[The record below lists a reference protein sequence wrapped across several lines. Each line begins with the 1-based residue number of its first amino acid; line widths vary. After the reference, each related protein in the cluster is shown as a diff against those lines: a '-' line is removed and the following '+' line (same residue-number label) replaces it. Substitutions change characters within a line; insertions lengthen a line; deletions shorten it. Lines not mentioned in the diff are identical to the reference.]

1 MTEGEFDLMDELTR
15 LKGKAEYFEPRE
27 ELRNLLGIATAIPI
41 VLLINLIFI
50 AVYKN
55 QMCIFP
61 GLLINLTFAMLVFM
75 FFFLGGRYIS
85 ELEEE
90 NEYDPDVLY
99 MIDAQKAKNMI
110 RLIFG
115 LSLLLSL
122 GAPAVG
128 FLRHGADIPF
138 FGYLSGLH
146 VIVLIVMLMMSSKAM
161 GNSEAFGIIRE

>member
-27 ELRNLLGIATAIPI
+27 ELRNLLGIAAAIPI
-41 VLLINLIFI
+41 VLLINLILI
-50 AVYKN
+50 AVYKS

-61 GLLINLTFAMLVFM
+61 GLLINLSFAMLVFM
-75 FFFLGGRYIS
+75 FFFLGSRFIT

-90 NEYDPDVLY
+90 NEYDPDIQY
-99 MIDAQKAKNMI
+99 MIDVQKAKSMS

-128 FLRHGADIPF
+128 FLLHGSDIPF
-138 FGYLSGLH
+138 FAYLSGLH
-146 VIVLIVMLMMSSKAM
+146 AIVLIVMLMMSSKAM
-161 GNSEAFGIIRE
+161 GSSEAFGVIRE

>member
-15 LKGKAEYFEPRE
+15 LQGKAEYFEPKE
-27 ELRNLLGIATAIPI
+27 ELRNLLGIAAAIPI

-50 AVYKN
+50 AVYKS

-61 GLLINLTFAMLVFM
+61 GLLINLSFTMLIFM
-75 FFFLGGRYIS
+75 FFFLGSRFIT

-90 NEYDPDVLY
+90 NEYDPDIQYL
-99 MIDAQKAKNMI
+99 IDVQKAKNMS

-128 FLRHGADIPF
+128 FLLHGADIPF
-138 FGYLSGLH
+138 FAYLGGLH
-146 VIVLIVMLMMSSKAM
+146 VIALIVMMIMSSKAM
-161 GNSEAFGIIRE
+161 GASEVFSIIRE